1 MILITGGAFQG
12 KTAYAQTHFPYPVT
26 DGAICDFDEAKSSK
40 ILKNYH
46 ELVQR
51 LMACGEDALAFT
63 NDLCAANPGC
73 IVLIDEIG
81 CGVIPADKA
90 ERIRRETVGRAGC
103 ILAQNAE
110 TVIRLVCGIPM
121 ALKGTLL

>member
-12 KTAYAQTHFPYPVT
+12 KTAYAQAHFPYPVT
-26 DGAICDFDEAKSSK
+26 DGAVCDFEAAKSAK

-46 ELVQR
+46 TLIQR
-51 LMACGEDALAFT
+51 LTACGMDALAFT
-63 NDLCAANPGC
+63 NDFCNENPNG

-103 ILAQNAE
+103 ILAQHAE
-110 TVIRLVCGIPM
+110 TVIRLVCGVPTAIKG
-121 ALKGTLL
+121 ALL